1 MRFTKSIARAI
12 VASEV
17 WWPRMTSTNGIRST
31 GEKKCKPTKFAG
43 RCDARAHHAGTED
56 ADLAISL
63 HRNRAGSPDQLIGV
77 ADRVEQRAD
86 HVLGLRRNRQ
96 TRELPVLYLQPG
108 IDVDMASV
116 IDAFHNRRGRR

>member
-1 MRFTKSIARAI
+1 MR
-12 VASEV
+12 
-17 WWPRMTSTNGIRST
+17 
-31 GEKKCKPTKFAG
+31 
-43 RCDARAHHAGTED
+43 DARAHHAGTED

-86 HVLGLRRNRQ
+86 HVLRLRRNRQ

-116 IDAFHNRRGRR
+116 IDAFHDRRGRRIKARSLAAYGSGSAHEQLP